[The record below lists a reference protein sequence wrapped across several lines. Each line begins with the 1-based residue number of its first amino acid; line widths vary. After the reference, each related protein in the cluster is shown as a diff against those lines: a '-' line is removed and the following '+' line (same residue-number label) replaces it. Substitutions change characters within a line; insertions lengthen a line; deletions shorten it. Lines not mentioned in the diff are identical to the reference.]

1 MNYQGK
7 KVVCLEVSAT
17 GHRSGAFRSCIFFMS
32 EEDYDKHAEKLGEY
46 RFWFHELDGKHSEV
60 EGEVMVRREDQD
72 IGQSYHLVTDGDDKW
87 LDCINDVLPEDFVP
101 ALKAFN
107 NAVWAGMV
115 ETQIVKVEF
124 DGQLLYAE

>member
-17 GHRSGAFRSCIFFMS
+17 GNRSGAFRSSIFFMS
-32 EEDYDKHAEKLGEY
+32 EEDYDKHEEVLDEY

-60 EGEVMVRREDQD
+60 EGVVETHYKDHD
-72 IGQSYHLVTDGDDKW
+72 IGKAYHRVTDGDDKW
-87 LDCINDVLPEDFVP
+87 LDCINDVLPEDVVP

>member
-17 GHRSGAFRSCIFFMS
+17 GHRSGKFRSHIFFMA
-32 EEDYDKHAEKLGEY
+32 EYDFNEHEDVLREY

-60 EGEVMVRREDQD
+60 QGEVAVHYDD
-72 IGQSYHLVTDGDDKW
+72 SAIGQAYHLVTDGDDKW
-87 LDCINDVLPEDFVP
+87 IDCINDVLPEDDVP

-107 NAVWAGMV
+107 NAIWAGLV
-115 ETQIVKVEF
+115 ETKIIKVEF